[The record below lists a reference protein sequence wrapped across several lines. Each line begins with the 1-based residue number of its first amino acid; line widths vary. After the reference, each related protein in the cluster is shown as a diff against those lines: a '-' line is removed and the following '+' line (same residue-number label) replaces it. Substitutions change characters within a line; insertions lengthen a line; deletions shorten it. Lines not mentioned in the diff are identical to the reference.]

1 MEDNI
6 KKILIVEDEAD
17 IANVF
22 KKQLELLGGYS
33 VDLAAGGLKGLEM
46 IAQNQYDLIF
56 LDLVMPEIDGI
67 GMLREIRQN
76 PDKYKA
82 APIMTLT
89 NVTSDEARTEAEK
102 LGVEKFIV
110 KTDTDIEQVVK
121 EFFS

>member
-1 MEDNI
+1 MEGNI

-22 KKQLELLGGYS
+22 KKQLEMLGDYA
-33 VDLAAGGLKGLEM
+33 VDLAAGGMSGLEM
-46 IAQNQYDLIF
+46 MAANKYDLVF
-56 LDLVMPEIDGI
+56 LDLVMPVIDGI

-76 PDKYKA
+76 PDKYQQV
-82 APIMTLT
+82 PIMTLT
-89 NVTSDEARTEAEK
+89 NVTSDVARAEAEK

-110 KTDTDIEQVVK
+110 KTDTDIDQVVK